1 MRAPASVPV
10 ILVAVLLAG
19 CGGLDKTTAVIETA
33 RGPVTLELEVAESRK
48 ERQQGLMGR
57 ESLPEKAGMLF
68 VYDEPRD
75 GSFWMKNT
83 LIPLSIAFLGA
94 QGEVLAML
102 DMEPCRADPCPLY
115 KPGVSYHAALEV
127 NQGAFERWGVQ
138 PGDVVTVGG

>member
-1 MRAPASVPV
+1 MRDPSIMRAPTAVPV
-10 ILVAVLLAG
+10 IVVAALLAG
-19 CGGLDKTTAVIETA
+19 SGGLDETTAVIDTA

-57 ESLPEKAGMLF
+57 ESLPLQAGMLF

-102 DMEPCRADPCPLY
+102 DMEPCRA
-115 KPGVSYHAALEV
+115 
-127 NQGAFERWGVQ
+127 
-138 PGDVVTVGG
+138 